1 MKEENYIN
9 LNRKQLN
16 ILGEYN
22 INLITKGSKVIIEIP
37 FLGKADSTHFFNKLV
52 KVKTQ

>member
-1 MKEENYIN
+1 MKEENFIY

-16 ILGEYN
+16 ILEEYN

-37 FLGKADSTHFFNKLV
+37 FLGKADSICLFNKLV